1 MNAATVDLGA
11 AQVAQY
17 HQPQPGLRRPAGVSA
32 KAGAERGN
40 GVPASDGAGGS
51 GGAKSPEGTTSGWV
65 NVVVAAV
72 IMLATLP
79 GRTQGLGLITEP
91 MLRDLQLD
99 RVAYANVNLWAT
111 LLGAAI
117 CLPIGRV
124 FDRVGLRGTTVGL
137 TLLLGV
143 VVWSMS
149 RLNGGVPLLFLLVL
163 ATRALGQSAL
173 SVSSITA
180 VGKSFDR
187 RVGVAMGV
195 SSVLLS
201 VMFAAAFV
209 AVGTSVRVAGW
220 RTAWAQV
227 AFGLI
232 VFATPLTLLLRE
244 RRVRSEADGPADDRS
259 LTLAEALRTPA
270 FWIFGGATS
279 LFGLVSSGLGLFNE
293 AVLAERGFDQQTY
306 VRFLAGTSI
315 VALAGQF
322 ACGWLTL
329 RWSMQRLLGI
339 AMFLYAAALGA
350 LPFLTTQAQLWLFA
364 ALIGLSGGMITVIFF
379 AVWRRAFGPLHL
391 GRIQG
396 AAQML
401 TVLASAIG
409 PLIFAQ
415 SAKWTGSYFP
425 AVWTLAPCVL
435 LLGLGAFRVTL
446 PKSAP
451 LS

>member
-1 MNAATVDLGA
+1 MTAATAPLPA
-11 AQVAQY
+11 AQARPVAN
-17 HQPQPGLRRPAGVSA
+17 RAG
-32 KAGAERGN
+32 
-40 GVPASDGAGGS
+40 
-51 GGAKSPEGTTSGWV
+51 WI

-99 RVAYANVNLWAT
+99 RMSYANINLWAT

-124 FDRVGLRGTTVGL
+124 FDRIGLRGATAGL

-149 RLNGGVPLLFLLVL
+149 RLAGGGVVLFALVL
-163 ATRALGQSAL
+163 ATRAVGQSAL
-173 SVSSITA
+173 SVASITA

-195 SSVLLS
+195 YSVLLS
-201 VMFAAAFV
+201 VFFAAAFV
-209 AVGTSVRVAGW
+209 AVGTSVRVDGW
-220 RTAWAQV
+220 RTAWAYV
-227 AFGLI
+227 AYGLI
-232 VFATPLTLLLRE
+232 LFAAPVTLLLRE
-244 RRVRSEADGPADDRS
+244 RAVQSDREESTGAGS
-259 LTLAEALRTPA
+259 LTLAAALRTPA

-306 VRFLAGTSI
+306 VRFLAATSI
-315 VALAGQF
+315 IALVGQF
-322 ACGWLTL
+322 CCGWLTL

-339 AMFLYAAALGA
+339 AMFIYAVALGA
-350 LPFLTTQAQLWLFA
+350 LPLLTTHAQLRIFA

-401 TVLASAIG
+401 TVLASALG

-435 LLGLGAFRVTL
+435 LLSLAAFRAAL
-446 PKSAP
+446 PNPAP
-451 LS
+451 PS